1 MKAESPAKTAEKE
14 EDDKTVCS
22 SDQEELEDENK
33 TVIPA
38 EDTVDVAEAQENGQE
53 EDEFEKKS
61 DNELGEELKQAL
73 FKLAVMNEEDE
84 AKASQETVKALE
96 EIREAEG
103 SEDDNSKTSVLVK
116 EEPNSACPE
125 VFEKL
130 TRKNW
135 TANISK
141 ELPGE
146 ADASEP
152 RKEPVTRI
160 LILSYPDL
168 MKWLQHENY
177 KAIAEHVRN

>member
-38 EDTVDVAEAQENGQE
+38 EDTVDVANLAEAQENGQE

-61 DNELGEELKQAL
+61 DNELGQELKQAL

-103 SEDDNSKTSVLVK
+103 SADDNSKTSVLVK
-116 EEPNSACPE
+116 EEPN
-125 VFEKL
+125 
-130 TRKNW
+130 
-135 TANISK
+135 
-141 ELPGE
+141 
-146 ADASEP
+146 
-152 RKEPVTRI
+152 
-160 LILSYPDL
+160 
-168 MKWLQHENY
+168 
-177 KAIAEHVRN
+177 